1 MLRINEIKLS
11 LDHIPEALTKAI
23 LAKLGIKAA
32 ELIEYRIF
40 RQAVD
45 ARKKGAIHLVYSVDV
60 ALKNEQCFLE
70 RRKSKAIIPAPNIVY
85 HNVTPGQEK
94 LSGSPIVVGSGP
106 AGLFAAL
113 LLARRGYR
121 PIVLERGKPV
131 SERCLDVERFWS
143 TGELAFESNLHFGEG
158 GAGTFSDGKLTTL
171 IHDPRCRK
179 VLDEL
184 IAAGAPADILYLSKP
199 HLGSD
204 RLPAIVQNIRQT
216 IIALGGEVRFNCCVS
231 GLKVKDNKIAA
242 VDISGHGFMEAP
254 AVILAPGN
262 SARDTLAMLF
272 EIGVKLQAKPFS
284 IGVRIE
290 HAQQWLDEAQ
300 YGSDAGH
307 PRLGAADYKLVF
319 HAPSGRSAYT
329 FCMCPGGQVVATA
342 TEADG
347 LVTNGM
353 SFYAREGANANS
365 ALLVGIG
372 PVDFGSDHPLA
383 GIEFQRIWERKA
395 FTLGGKNYFA
405 PVQLVGDFLAG
416 CGRPLG
422 GLANRLPTTLG
433 DIQPTYRPGWRLT
446 SLADC
451 LPGYVTETLRLALSF
466 FEKQLPGFAQA
477 DAVLTGVETR
487 SSSPVRILRNEF
499 FESSIRGL
507 FPAGEGAGYAGG
519 IMSSAVD
526 GIRAAEALIR
536 KYACPLGCHGSTA

>member
-1 MLRINEIKLS
+1 MLRLNQIKLP
-11 LDHIPEALTKAI
+11 LDHAPEVLVKAI
-23 LAKLGIKAA
+23 LAKLGIKAP
-32 ELIEYRIF
+32 ELLEYRIF

-45 ARKKGAIHLVYSVDV
+45 ARKKGALNLVYSVDV
-60 ALKNEQCFLE
+60 TLKNEGRFQN
-70 RRKSKAIIPAPNIVY
+70 RRHSAAIIPTPDLAY
-85 HNVTPGQEK
+85 HEVTPGRGK
-94 LSGSPIVVGSGP
+94 LSGSPLVVGSGP

-131 SERCLDVERFWS
+131 SERYRDVDRFWS
-143 TGELAFESNLHFGEG
+143 TGELAVDSNLHFGEG

-171 IHDPRCRK
+171 IHEPRCRK
-179 VLDEL
+179 VLDEFV
-184 IAAGAPADILYLSKP
+184 AAGAPADILYLSKP

-204 RLPAIVQNIRQT
+204 RLPAIVKSIRQE

-231 GLKVKDNKIAA
+231 GLKVKGNKIIG
-242 VDISGHGFMEAP
+242 VDISGQGFMEAP

-262 SARDTLAMLF
+262 SARDTFAMLF
-272 EIGVKLQAKPFS
+272 ETGVKLQAKAFS

-290 HAQQWLDEAQ
+290 HAQSWLDEVQ

-319 HAPSGRSAYT
+319 HVPGGRSAYT
-329 FCMCPGGQVVATA
+329 FCMCPGGQVVAAA

-353 SFYAREGANANS
+353 SLYARNGTNANS
-365 ALLVGIG
+365 ALLVG
-372 PVDFGSDHPLA
+372 VDPADFDSDHPLA

-395 FTLGGKNYFA
+395 FALGGKNYFA
-405 PVQLVGDFLAG
+405 PVQLVGDFLAD

-422 GLANRLPTTLG
+422 GLPDRPSTALG

-446 SLADC
+446 QLNEC
-451 LPGYVTETLRLALSF
+451 LPVYVAETLRCALPF
-466 FEKQLPGFAQA
+466 FEKQLPGFARA
-477 DAVLTGVETR
+477 DVVLTGVETR
-487 SSSPVRILRNEF
+487 SSSPVRIVRNSD
-499 FESSIRGL
+499 FESNVQGL
-507 FPAGEGAGYAGG
+507 YPAGEGAGYAGG

-526 GIRAAEALIR
+526 GLRAAEALIR
-536 KYACPLGCHGSTA
+536 KYTCL